1 VTRVTYAHFGLL
13 YISIEHYLRSLG
25 LEPVTP
31 PLSSRRTLDLGVR
44 HCPEMTCAPC
54 KLLFGN
60 YCEGLERGAEHLVL
74 FGGADTCRLG
84 YLAGPQAERLREAGY
99 EFIAHTVNPR
109 TMAADTLRIT
119 REITDPSP
127 RAWIEAART
136 LIASQTIVDEIEQ
149 LTFALR
155 PHERERGTATRLHTR
170 ALEEVRACHD
180 RSEIQAKRERI
191 LAPLRSAPR
200 DSRRRVFRI
209 ALVGD
214 PYSISEPFFN
224 MNLERELGHL
234 GVEVDRWFWIGRGL
248 RLPSLE
254 EIVHRGDSQARS
266 EDVAPYLGRDVGGFA
281 LPSLREAM
289 SFLRKGVD
297 GLVHL
302 APFSCTPEIVAASV
316 LPRMARDHGVP
327 LLALSFDEQS
337 GQTGLV
343 TRLEAFVDLLDR
355 RAWHRERR

>member
-1 VTRVTYAHFGLL
+1 ML

-60 YCEGLERGAEHLVL
+60 YCEGLEQGADHLIL
-74 FGGADTCRLG
+74 FGGPDTCRLG
-84 YLAGPQAERLREAGY
+84 YLARPQADRLREAGY
-99 EFIAHTVNPR
+99 KFTAHTVNPR
-109 TMAADTLRIT
+109 TMAADALRVT
-119 REITDPSP
+119 RAITDPSP
-127 RAWIEAART
+127 REWVEAART
-136 LIASQTIVDEIEQ
+136 LIASQTVVDEVEQ
-149 LTFALR
+149 LAFELR
-155 PHERERGTATRLHTR
+155 PREQERGTATRLQSR
-170 ALEEVRACHD
+170 AIDEVRACQD
-180 RSEIQAKRERI
+180 RVEIQAKRGRI
-191 LAPLRSAPR
+191 LSPLLSAPR
-200 DSRRRVFRI
+200 DSRRRVFRV

-224 MNLERELGHL
+224 MNLELELGHL
-234 GVEVDRWFWIGRGL
+234 GVEIDRWFWISRGF

-254 EIVHRGDSQARS
+254 QIVHRGEVQARS
-266 EDVAPYLGRDVGGFA
+266 EDVATYLGRDVGGFA

-289 SFLRKGVD
+289 SFVREGVD

-302 APFSCTPEIVAASV
+302 APFSCTPEIVAATV

-343 TRLEAFVDLLDR
+343 TRLEAFADLLDR
-355 RAWHRERR
+355 RAWQRERQ